1 MSIKNWF
8 KRNKVLNGSIKG
20 NFIQLVSIKDGAY
33 YNPPVLIPD
42 IFDEFFVEN
51 LVQNDNYSNN
61 AKLYR
66 VGYFDISSGK
76 LYNAN
81 ALCEPIYLASKS
93 DCINRMKK
101 EVKNGCSKQCTAS
114 T

>member
-8 KRNKVLNGSIKG
+8 KKKKVLDDSIKG
-20 NFIQLVSIKDGAY
+20 NFIQLVSIKDNSY
-33 YNPPVLIPD
+33 FNPPVLIPD
-42 IFDEFFVEN
+42 IFDKFFVEN
-51 LVQNDNYSNN
+51 LVQNDNFSMNS
-61 AKLYR
+61 KLYR

-81 ALCEPIYLASKS
+81 ALCQPIYLASKS
-93 DCINRMKK
+93 DCISKIKK
-101 EVKNGCSKQCTAS
+101 EVENDCCKQSTAS